1 MFDLHRLT
9 TGELHRFTRWLVKSP
24 FNQHVSPP
32 KKNTQT
38 SPSPGSLH
46 LFRPGGPEGRRLPEL
61 PFRDSPLDSD
71 PMEISPHG
79 SMADLPTKG
88 IWHKIPGQSM
98 GHIRTT
104 CTFWVSDSARP
115 LPGRKF
121 RTKWNGNI
129 RNQWLIGKSLPEA
142 ARSTELLKLWGA
154 STNEQMLVET
164 RVKWHEI
171 IHAELNEWTNEPLTH
186 VS

>member
-1 MFDLHRLT
+1 MF
-9 TGELHRFTRWLVKSP
+9 P
-24 FNQHVSPP
+24 PP
-32 KKNTQT
+32 KKHTQT

-71 PMEISPHG
+71 LPDRDFTPWING
-79 SMADLPTKG
+79 GFTNKRDMAQDSRSINL
-88 IWHKIPGQSM
+88 
-98 GHIRTT
+98 GHIRIT

-129 RNQWLIGKSLPEA
+129 RNQWLIEKSLPEA

-171 IHAELNEWTNEPLTH
+171 IHAQLNEWTNEPLTD